1 MRTFKNEALFRF
13 IKLADIG
20 YIVVIYFIIGIV
32 LSKVSYQFSALQAKE
47 EDKEKSTL
55 RLALELIGIIW
66 LMIIIFYVLR
76 NVVEL
81 IPSPFHG
88 LYGYDHYRLK
98 ELNGVAVLSVTYIYF
113 RDIITNK
120 IDEFNKRVV

>member
-1 MRTFKNEALFRF
+1 MRTFKNEAFFRL

-20 YIVVIYFIIGIV
+20 YIVIIYFLIGILLTK
-32 LSKVSYQFSALQAKE
+32 LSNQFIVFDDPKN
-47 EDKEKSTL
+47 DKKKSTL
-55 RLALELIGIIW
+55 RLSFEIIGIIW
-66 LMIIIFYVLR
+66 LIIVIYYILR

-98 ELNGVAVLSVTYIYF
+98 ELNGVAVLGVTYIYF
-113 RDIITNK
+113 RDMISNK
-120 IDEFNKRVV
+120 LDEFNKRIL